1 MKVDGDHSCQARF
14 SVNNEK
20 HFSLFF
26 TQIYL
31 VECNIWVL
39 EVKVP
44 FIFYI
49 WEWIFNK
56 KKKTK
61 KKTYK
66 PFKVRPNVNYEV
78 VINTLVIIT
87 YL

>member
-1 MKVDGDHSCQARF
+1 MEADGDHSCQARF

-26 TQIYL
+26 TQSYL

-39 EVKVP
+39 EVKFS

-49 WEWIFNK
+49 GEKIFNK
-56 KKKTK
+56 KT
-61 KKTYK
+61 
-66 PFKVRPNVNYEV
+66 
-78 VINTLVIIT
+78 
-87 YL
+87 